1 MRTTIE
7 EKRILVVFGCGNYQN
22 TIKRLCMVA
31 ALTPDAEAKALFY
44 RLAVRLSEK
53 MTEKDYPVFINGI
66 RMEIEIYDF
75 AVRVL
80 KRHIMEV

>member
-1 MRTTIE
+1 MRITIE
-7 EKRILVVFGCGNYQN
+7 EKRILAVFGCGNYQN

-44 RLAVRLSEK
+44 QLAVRLSEE

-66 RMEIEIYDF
+66 RMEMEVYDF

-80 KRHIMEV
+80 KRQIMEV